1 MADASVDVLVVGGG
15 MAGVSIGYELAAH
28 ASVLLAETEGE
39 LGTHTT
45 GRSAAVYAP
54 SYGGAVVRAVTAA
67 SGPRYRE
74 LVDELGTGELLSPR
88 TALWLGCDDDGA
100 AHVAEIAAGSD
111 DVREIS
117 VAEAVALCPVL
128 RPDAFRVAARD
139 DSASD
144 IDVMALHQ
152 GYRRGL
158 AARGGTVWPA
168 SPVTALDRDGAGWL
182 ATVGGRHVRAGLV
195 VDAAGAWADQVAGLA
210 GVPTIG
216 LVPMRRTAAL
226 ASGTTAPGLDWPLVA
241 DAADRFYFRPDSGR
255 VLVSPADETPSEPC
269 DAKPDE
275 LDVAIAI
282 ERVNEVTDLGL
293 RTVHTAWA
301 GLRSFV
307 ADRAPVVGVW
317 PDHAGFVFFA
327 GQGGYGIQLAPALA
341 QLGAAIALGAA
352 PPEKINVAA
361 SDLAPR

>member
-1 MADASVDVLVVGGG
+1 MADVTVDVLVVGGG
-15 MAGVSIGYELAAH
+15 MAGVSVGYELAAH
-28 ASVLLAETEGE
+28 ATVLLVETETQ

-67 SGPRYRE
+67 SGERYRQ
-74 LVDELGTGELLSPR
+74 LVAELGTAELLSPR
-88 TALWLGCDDDGA
+88 PALWIGCDADGA
-100 AHVAEIAAGSD
+100 AHVAELVAESD
-111 DVREIS
+111 AREVS
-117 VAEAVALCPVL
+117 AAEAVELCPVL
-128 RPDAFRVAARD
+128 RQDAIQAAARD

-144 IDVMALHQ
+144 IDVMALHE

-158 AARGGTVWPA
+158 LARGGTVWPA
-168 SPVTALDRDGAGWL
+168 SPVTALDRDGTGWL
-182 ATVGGRHVRAGLV
+182 ATAGDRQVRAGLV
-195 VDAAGAWADQVAGLA
+195 VDAAGAWADRLAALA
-210 GVPTIG
+210 GVPPIG
-216 LVPMRRTAAL
+216 LTPMRRTAAL
-226 ASGTTAPGLDWPLVA
+226 ASGAVPPGLDWPLVA

-269 DAKPDE
+269 DARPDE
-275 LDVAIAI
+275 LDVALAV

-293 RTVHTAWA
+293 RRVHTAWA

-307 ADRAPVVGVW
+307 ADRAPVVGAW
-317 PDHAGFVFFA
+317 PDHPGFVFFA
-327 GQGGYGIQLAPALA
+327 GQGGYGIQMAPALA

-352 PPEKINVAA
+352 LPEEINVEA